1 MRKITKIVFIFILLF
16 NLVGCIEGNYL
27 RDTSKGSIVEIK
39 LDDAITIAEKEESII
54 LFTQSTCKDCINL

>member
-1 MRKITKIVFIFILLF
+1 MRKITKIVFIFILLL

-39 LDDAITIAEKEESII
+39 LDNAITIAEKE
-54 LFTQSTCKDCINL
+54 

>member
-1 MRKITKIVFIFILLF
+1 MRKITKIVFIFILLL

-39 LDDAITIAEKEESII
+39 LDDAITIAEKEDINS
-54 LFTQSTCKDCINL
+54 LFRKSQSKYS